1 MRNLPSLKALKAF
14 DAVSRLGSLVAAAAE
29 LNVTPSA
36 ISHQVRALENQLG
49 VKLLER
55 ANRAVYLTE
64 IGRSFS
70 ERLVLGFNEL
80 EAACLSIER
89 APRREVLTVHCAPSL
104 AQQWLMPRLRSFQD
118 ANPTLDVRLNAS
130 PTPVN
135 LLAYEADFDIR
146 FGYHPAQP
154 GVRRIPFPPETM
166 LVLCSPKLLTRDN
179 QIRSP
184 VDMVGQPLIHSEFN
198 LFKWRQWFE
207 AEGMSE
213 LYVEKGPR
221 FDRSFLSI
229 SAAIAGQGV
238 CLENYFHVT
247 GELESGL
254 LVAPF
259 GLSGYTVQAH
269 SINFLQSR
277 IGLQK
282 NRSFQAWLLAELG
295 IDDTGEPTS

>member
-1 MRNLPSLKALKAF
+1 MRNLPSLKALRAF

-36 ISHQVRALENQLG
+36 ISHQVRALESQLG

-55 ANRAVYLTE
+55 ANRAVYLTD
-64 IGRSFS
+64 IGRSLS
-70 ERLVLGFNEL
+70 ERLVVGFNEL
-80 EAACLSIER
+80 ESACLAIER
-89 APRREVLTVHCAPSL
+89 APRHEVLTIHSAPSL
-104 AQQWLMPRLRSFQD
+104 AQQWLMPRLRAFQA

-135 LLAYEADFDIR
+135 LNAYEADFDIR

-154 GVRRIPFPPETM
+154 GVRRVPFPPETM
-166 LVLCSPKLLTRDN
+166 LVLCSPRLLTEDN
-179 QIRSP
+179 PVRSP
-184 VDMVGQPLIHSEFN
+184 IDMVGRPLIHSEFN

-207 AEGMSE
+207 AEGMAE

-229 SAAIAGQGV
+229 SAAIDGQGF

-247 GELESGL
+247 GELERGE
-254 LVAPF
+254 LVTPF
-259 GLSGYTVQAH
+259 GQSGYTVQAH

-277 IGLQK
+277 NNLQK
-282 NRSFQAWLLAELG
+282 NRAFKTWLLNELG
-295 IDDTGEPTS
+295 IDDAGEPAS